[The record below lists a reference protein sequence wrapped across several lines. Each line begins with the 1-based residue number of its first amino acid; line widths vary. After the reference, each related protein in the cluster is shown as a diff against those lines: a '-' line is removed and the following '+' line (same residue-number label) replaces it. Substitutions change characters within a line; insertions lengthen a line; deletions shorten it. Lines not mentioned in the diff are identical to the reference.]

1 MSREFLDR
9 VAAALNARGV
19 RGRSAQRV
27 LAEVADHVDE
37 ARRHGDPDP
46 VAAFG
51 DPAVFAREVAAE
63 LATAQSRRATFAVFA
78 ALALTGVCYALV
90 LGLVPHAG
98 GWRDVTGGHIGAFG
112 PVLAIAL
119 VLFPQV
125 AFVAGCLA
133 LVGALRIRRAR
144 IVPTPSYASFAAAA
158 RWPWPRAASTAL
170 TVALFAL
177 DSSGEL
183 AAWWAWTTLALAAVS
198 ALPLAVAAG
207 SRPGGPLRIDA
218 RGRGRGR
225 LRRPWPGLPLGA
237 GAASRAARA
246 PLAVRAPLRGGG
258 LRARPRRR
266 LVRRGRSGLR
276 ASCAASSRP
285 SLCSACFALLGRR
298 LGLRRAVLET
308 ERLGMPGLV
317 QEDLVGARHLHA
329 HREPEAQVLDLA
341 ANSAPFAVELRHRR
355 RRRRRT

>member
-144 IVPTPSYASFAAAA
+144 IVPDAELRLLRSRSAVALAAGGV
-158 RWPWPRAASTAL
+158 TAL

-177 DSSGEL
+177 DSAGEL
-183 AAWWAWTTLALAAVS
+183 AAWWAWTTLALATVS
-198 ALPLAVAAG
+198 ALPLAVAA
-207 SRPGGPLRIDA
+207 RTLA
-218 RGRGRGR
+218 RAGHCASTPEG
-225 LRRPWPGLPLGA
+225 
-237 GAASRAARA
+237 GAADVFDDLGPVFRWA
-246 PLAVRAPLRGGG
+246 PV
-258 LRARPRRR
+258 RR
-266 LVRRGRSGLR
+266 LELPEHPWRFALL
-276 ASCAASSRP
+276 CAAGVFVLGLVGGWYGEGDPGSGIVRGVFEA
-285 SLCSACFALLGRR
+285 LALLACFALLGRR
-298 LGLRRAVLET
+298 LGLRR
-308 ERLGMPGLV
+308 
-317 QEDLVGARHLHA
+317 
-329 HREPEAQVLDLA
+329 PE
-341 ANSAPFAVELRHRR
+341 S
-355 RRRRRT
+355 